1 MKIVLCGD
9 LLFSS
14 QNLANRL
21 DSRIVEILQN
31 ADAAFCNAEFSTPK
45 KNTPPGLCMYLTSVP
60 QEIQDELA
68 DLNLR
73 MVSFANNHTTD
84 YGWQGCLETIEA
96 AEARKILPCGVGRNL
111 EDARRARFLDTPSG
125 RVAVVAANATWS
137 ERALACNAG
146 ADTVARPGQAPLR

>member
-14 QNLANRL
+14 RNLANRL

-84 YGWQGCLETIEA
+84 YGWQGYFPVESEGTWRMPDA
-96 AEARKILPCGVGRNL
+96 PVFWILHPDG
-111 EDARRARFLDTPSG
+111 
-125 RVAVVAANATWS
+125 
-137 ERALACNAG
+137 
-146 ADTVARPGQAPLR
+146 